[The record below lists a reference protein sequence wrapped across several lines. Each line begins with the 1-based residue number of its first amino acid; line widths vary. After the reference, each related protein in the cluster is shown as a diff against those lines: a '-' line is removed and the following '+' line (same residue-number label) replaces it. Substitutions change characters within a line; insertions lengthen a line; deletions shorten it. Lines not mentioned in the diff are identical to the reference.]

1 MTLLV
6 LVGVGLRRE
15 GFFMAVE
22 ALVGI
27 RDGAIDLALRRD
39 VPAPA
44 VDL

>member
-1 MTLLV
+1 MMLL
-6 LVGVGLRRE
+6 LRVGVGLRRE
-15 GFFMAVE
+15 GFFMAAE

-27 RDGAIDLALRRD
+27 LDGAVDRVLKRD